1 MWAGCSTPPSGG
13 PSSRPLSNSIPDD
26 AMLARQSALESG
38 GKGTSSLEW
47 YRGVSSFELQRLKDP
62 ETRVRSG

>member
-1 MWAGCSTPPSGG
+1 
-13 PSSRPLSNSIPDD
+13 
-26 AMLARQSALESG
+26 MLARQSALESG